1 MGSKDERTGTV
12 QDDSDVGEGFLDRWS
27 RLKREAR
34 QEERPA
40 SDSPGDGAGPTAPAV
55 GASGGEED
63 TAAGTPA
70 VPELPPL
77 ESLGDDSD
85 YSAFL
90 APGVH
95 PDLRRAALRRLFRAS
110 KFNVV
115 CPLDD
120 NVRDFT
126 KFTPLGDI
134 VTADMQHRLL
144 MRMERELA
152 AAGEKGD
159 APVVASEEG
168 DASSDTTGAGSD
180 TTTEEDNDDTQS
192 A

>member
-1 MGSKDERTGTV
+1 MGSKDDRTGTAP
-12 QDDSDVGEGFLDRWS
+12 DSAEADEGFLHRWS
-27 RLKREAR
+27 RRKREAL
-34 QEERPA
+34 QGERPA
-40 SDSPGDGAGPTAPAV
+40 IDPPDNAATQPHAPAA
-55 GASGGEED
+55 GASGRDEVAPAEPP
-63 TAAGTPA
+63 AA
-70 VPELPPL
+70 PELPPI

-90 APGVH
+90 APGVS

-134 VTADMQHRLL
+134 VTADMKHRLL
-144 MRMERELA
+144 MRLERELA
-152 AAGEKGD
+152 AAGEAGD
-159 APVVASEEG
+159 ALDAPSAEG
-168 DASSDTTGAGSD
+168 NAGREGTPESGA
-180 TTTEEDNDDTQS
+180 TTEEGSDDKQS

>member
-1 MGSKDERTGTV
+1 MGSKDEGTRNA
-12 QDDSDVGEGFLDRWS
+12 QGDSDVGEGFLDRWS

-34 QEERPA
+34 KAEPPG
-40 SDSPGDGAGPTAPAV
+40 SDSSGGGAGPTAPAV
-55 GASGGEED
+55 PGSGREED
-63 TAAGTPA
+63 APAATPA

-90 APGVH
+90 APGVP
-95 PDLRRAALRRLFRAS
+95 PDLRRAALRRLFRSS

-152 AAGEKGD
+152 AAGEKGG
-159 APVVASEEG
+159 APVAASEEV
-168 DASSDTTGAGSD
+168 DAGSDMSGAGSD
-180 TTTEEDNDDTQS
+180 TITEQNDDDTQS